1 MRPPARSQGNHN
13 RDRPAAVPRHK
24 EETDGL
30 RAAMA
35 KAMELTTAAR
45 SCYKLLLEMERQ
57 GALRL
62 PFHGHRELMQQLRDT
77 LGIRE

>member
-1 MRPPARSQGNHN
+1 MSRAPLRPPAQN
-13 RDRPAAVPRHK
+13 RPSPGPRPK

-30 RAAMA
+30 RAAMV
-35 KAMELTTAAR
+35 KGMELTTVAR
-45 SCYKLLLEMERQ
+45 SCYKLLIEMERQ

-62 PFHGHRELMQQLRDT
+62 PFHGHRELLQQLRDV